1 MKEILTERQN
11 LFEPNVYITMC
22 VELTG
27 KAVDSMI
34 VRALSS
40 NVSNLLSICLR
51 REVFLICFSE
61 NMYWSAEMSNIV
73 ISSTN

>member
-27 KAVDSMI
+27 KVCLYLLTAAI
-34 VRALSS
+34 KEAYKANEALCQELYW
-40 NVSNLLSICLR
+40 NMALLIMRNYL
-51 REVFLICFSE
+51 FP
-61 NMYWSAEMSNIV
+61 AAKQ
-73 ISSTN
+73 